1 MTVLL
6 GGVTLTIFALI
17 NYKIYQAKKKCT
29 KKYEKYQVLVS
40 LLMVPHQ
47 QPLQCLK
54 ITQNSLTLKN
64 NIKPFSTYK
73 GDNLGEFETLC
84 ITSKQYTGIIKRRKI
99 FNMV

>member
-1 MTVLL
+1 MLA
-6 GGVTLTIFALI
+6 GITLMLFALI

-54 ITQNSLTLKN
+54 ITQNSLTLK
-64 NIKPFSTYK
+64 
-73 GDNLGEFETLC
+73 
-84 ITSKQYTGIIKRRKI
+84 KQYKAI
-99 FNMV
+99 FNIYRRQFG